1 MLSKVVSPLPR
12 QSTVMLMI
20 AALVYRISGGLA
32 TQSGLA
38 FPTTAWRRRIN
49 KSKEYHRTT
58 AIATCHNPLPQMNT
72 RGQLL
77 TTEIYGRT

>member
-1 MLSKVVSPLPR
+1 MLSKVVSSLPR

-20 AALVYRISGGLA
+20 AALVYKISGGLA
-32 TQSGLA
+32 TLSGLA

-58 AIATCHNPLPQMNT
+58 AIATRHSPLA
-72 RGQLL
+72 
-77 TTEIYGRT
+77 TTPCNRWTQGVSCWRL